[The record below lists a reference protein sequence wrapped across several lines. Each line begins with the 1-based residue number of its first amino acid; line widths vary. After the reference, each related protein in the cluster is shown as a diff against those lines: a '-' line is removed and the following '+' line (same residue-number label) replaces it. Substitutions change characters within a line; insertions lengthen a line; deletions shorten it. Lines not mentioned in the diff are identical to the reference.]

1 MDEIIHKNGIDIT
14 QLYDINQ
21 LPFIQKE
28 IECDIEEIRLFFMSI
43 GKKAAELFN
52 QKLIMTSYSD
62 ATKGALLY
70 IQKHYQDNISLKDV
84 AKRLSFNASY
94 LSRVF
99 KEDTGIN
106 FVHYLNKYRIDRALE
121 LIESTDKKTKTL
133 ANIAK
138 EVGFNDYNQFFIN
151 FRKHVGCT
159 PGIYWENI
167 EKQKVKIT

>member
-1 MDEIIHKNGIDIT
+1 
-14 QLYDINQ
+14 
-21 LPFIQKE
+21 
-28 IECDIEEIRLFFMSI
+28 
-43 GKKAAELFN
+43 
-52 QKLIMTSYSD
+52 MTSYSD

-70 IQKHYQDNISLKDV
+70 IQKHHQDNISLKDA

-138 EVGFNDYNQFFIN
+138 KSFDSTTIISFFI
-151 FRKHVGCT
+151 
-159 PGIYWENI
+159 ILENM
-167 EKQKVKIT
+167 